1 MGDACAVIRR
11 WIAPADGAA
20 VVSGTVSHQLQNSD
34 GVLARVVSSS
44 IGQVTSVTVQRLD
57 VTTNISGLN
66 VKKGDTI
73 DFVVESRATND
84 FDSFTWSPN
93 VKLTRPNATVAGGVG
108 VIESDAQRDF
118 AGTSSTAMSPW
129 EKYAQV
135 LLLSNEFAF
144 VD

>member
-1 MGDACAVIRR
+1 
-11 WIAPADGAA
+11 
-20 VVSGTVSHQLQNSD
+20 
-34 GVLARVVSSS
+34 
-44 IGQVTSVTVQRLD
+44 
-57 VTTNISGLN
+57 
-66 VKKGDTI
+66 
-73 DFVVESRATND
+73 
-84 FDSFTWSPN
+84 
-93 VKLTRPNATVAGGVG
+93 VKLTRPGATVAGGVG